1 MLGSKATASFRS
13 FIFVSSFVHISG
25 THIECIYELIS
36 MGISP
41 KTFPVDPATG
51 TVNLDMYLPWLT
63 MRQRIEAEEE
73 QQYRTNS
80 TKEEELQLHEPIQQL
95 AEIGMIF
102 KIPEKPDMSQTDR
115 PAATIDSL
123 RTDDNRSCDRQSD
136 NINDDTKLDIKMVE
150 RHNYERAT
158 TGTPDTSSSSSSGV
172 ILEPGPFDVVFGR
185 GKGNQ
190 NRPGNARLRVV
201 VNMYMEQYEQAD
213 RIGKTTISENV
224 IRIIQDSSGKFLRE
238 DTSANDG
245 GWVEVTDLEEV
256 RKKVSHAFRA
266 RRAAQQKEQQQ
277 QQQQQEEELSS
288 SKKTSS
294 KKKPPLTKVN
304 DNGNNCK
311 NQKNKKSMTMISTN
325 MFTKHAI
332 DR

>member
-95 AEIGMIF
+95 AEIGMVF

-158 TGTPDTSSSSSSGV
+158 TGTPDTSSSSTV
-172 ILEPGPFDVVFGR
+172 TLEPGPFDVVFGR

-277 QQQQQEEELSS
+277 QPQEEMPLIKKPSS
-288 SKKTSS
+288 SNAKDFNS
-294 KKKPPLTKVN
+294 KK
-304 DNGNNCK
+304 
-311 NQKNKKSMTMISTN
+311 KNKKSTKMISTN
-325 MFTKHAI
+325 MF
-332 DR
+332 RNM